1 MSQPFLPVAR
11 SQPFFYLWPDFFLA
25 FLLLVIRILCIWD
38 SFKNISYFCLLYGH
52 SDYLVFFL
60 TKYTVCTEF
69 LYDVFFH

>member
-1 MSQPFLPVAR
+1 VAR
-11 SQPFFYLWPDFFLA
+11 FLSSFFATCDQNSLYLGF
-25 FLLLVIRILCIWD
+25 
-38 SFKNISYFCLLYGH
+38 FKNISYFCLLYGH